1 MDSLEQLNLAAP
13 IVSTYTEIEETILC
27 HIAEQLAANP
37 DTLINATSEWRIKML
52 AQMGRVNE
60 DTARIIASKVGKIP
74 AEVQQVVQSSIDK
87 VISEHG
93 LEMNG
98 KIEESVAAA
107 LKNYDLQAVKDKYNQ
122 VNTVMQYKA
131 KQAYVS
137 GINSVADKLL
147 RKEQE
152 ALKNSQEYIDI
163 LNKNAMATVMGEKS
177 RTEAIRETIAEMSKK
192 GIPAFVDKTGR
203 EWSPEAYIDMDIRN
217 TAKNAALAAEFASL
231 DELGQDIILVSS
243 HSGSRPLCAPYQGK
257 LYSRSGKSG
266 TITDAK
272 GKTYTYTPLSD
283 TSFGEAAG
291 LFGINC
297 GHRMR
302 GVSDGTFINRE
313 KEFDGEETSEEY
325 KKVQQQRA
333 LEREVR
339 KKKTEANMLEAA
351 GEKDA
356 ARDLRRLA
364 LDDDRKLRAYCE
376 KEGLHYRRDRTEVY
390 GYKNKVDISENSGI
404 IKEKDDISVKL
415 GELEKVYSKNHS
427 EAITEIMQ
435 KAPKN
440 ARAVWNDCS
449 DDFHILDPD
458 YKGKKAHYDPNPD
471 GVLLNISSASKG
483 SDYQTSYQVLFH
495 ENGHHIDYILNRKYY
510 SKGTFYEEKALSER
524 YKGGLFGRTLK
535 EEGYAAVKKFADENG
550 YDLPNL
556 YDKINSDLDKLIEAG
571 VITPGEREREAAIMK
586 SKLTIDIP
594 DDIAKAF
601 CLDMKS
607 KLTKMQRA
615 DISDMFEPIMPKSCS
630 FPFGYGHGTGYWGS
644 RGNSKEGFAEMYSAL
659 VSNPESLEQIKK
671 YFPESYRIFEEMLEV
686 INK

>member
-1 MDSLEQLNLAAP
+1 MDALEQLNLAAP

-52 AQMGRVNE
+52 AQMGRVND

-74 AEVQQVVQSSIDK
+74 SEVEQVVQSSIDK
-87 VISEHG
+87 VLSEHG

-98 KIEESVAAA
+98 KIEESIAAA

-152 ALKNSQEYIDI
+152 ALKNSQEYLDI

-203 EWSPEAYIDMDIRN
+203 EWSPEAYVDMDIRN

-291 LFGINC
+291 E
-297 GHRMR
+297 RS
-302 GVSDGTFINRE
+302 SDGRHPCCCL
-313 KEFDGEETSEEY
+313 GR
-325 KKVQQQRA
+325 QR
-333 LEREVR
+333 RS
-339 KKKTEANMLEAA
+339 
-351 GEKDA
+351 
-356 ARDLRRLA
+356 RR
-364 LDDDRKLRAYCE
+364 R
-376 KEGLHYRRDRTEVY
+376 
-390 GYKNKVDISENSGI
+390 
-404 IKEKDDISVKL
+404 
-415 GELEKVYSKNHS
+415 
-427 EAITEIMQ
+427 
-435 KAPKN
+435 
-440 ARAVWNDCS
+440 
-449 DDFHILDPD
+449 
-458 YKGKKAHYDPNPD
+458 
-471 GVLLNISSASKG
+471 
-483 SDYQTSYQVLFH
+483 
-495 ENGHHIDYILNRKYY
+495 
-510 SKGTFYEEKALSER
+510 
-524 YKGGLFGRTLK
+524 
-535 EEGYAAVKKFADENG
+535 
-550 YDLPNL
+550 
-556 YDKINSDLDKLIEAG
+556 
-571 VITPGEREREAAIMK
+571 
-586 SKLTIDIP
+586 
-594 DDIAKAF
+594 
-601 CLDMKS
+601 
-607 KLTKMQRA
+607 
-615 DISDMFEPIMPKSCS
+615 
-630 FPFGYGHGTGYWGS
+630 
-644 RGNSKEGFAEMYSAL
+644 
-659 VSNPESLEQIKK
+659 
-671 YFPESYRIFEEMLEV
+671 
-686 INK
+686 

>member
-1 MDSLEQLNLAAP
+1 MDALEQLNLAAP
-13 IVSTYTEIEETILC
+13 IVSTYSEVEETILC
-27 HIAEQLAANP
+27 HIVEQLAANP

-52 AQMGRVNE
+52 AQMGRVNK

-74 AEVQQVVQSSIDK
+74 TEVQQVVQSSIDK
-87 VISEHG
+87 VLSEHG

-152 ALKNSQEYIDI
+152 ALKNSQEYLDI
-163 LNKNAMATVMGEKS
+163 LNKNAMATVLGEKS

-203 EWSPEAYIDMDIRN
+203 EWSPEAYVDMDIRN

-231 DELGQDIILVSS
+231 DELGQDVILVSS

-325 KKVQQQRA
+325 KKVQRQRA
-333 LEREVR
+333 MEREVR

-351 GEKDA
+351 GDKDA

-390 GYKNKVDISENSGI
+390 GFKNKVDISENGGI
-404 IKEKDDISVKL
+404 INIKENKDFEQVEKYLSDTYKIKLDDSVKAL
-415 GELEKVYSKNHS
+415 DFNAVKQALTGAESMMQEFPELAENIQLITTSDEGIMSCNGLSINFNPKFFNDSEKIKNICDKYSADGNYRWGTNSWCVKNTSPESIGVHEMTHALEWQLCKQNPSFSFDWQRIIAFNDCKEAKNIVS
-427 EAITEIMQ
+427 EACKNIKKTE
-435 KAPKN
+435 
-440 ARAVWNDCS
+440 
-449 DDFHILDPD
+449 
-458 YKGKKAHYDPNPD
+458 YGKGKVNASLIKSISEYATQNPSETMAEAFADCYANGDKANP
-471 GVLLNISSASKG
+471 LSQEI
-483 SDYQTSYQVLFH
+483 
-495 ENGHHIDYILNRKYY
+495 RKL
-510 SKGTFYEEKALSER
+510 TVEKYKK
-524 YKGGLFGRTLK
+524 YKGG
-535 EEGYAAVKKFADENG
+535 V
-550 YDLPNL
+550 
-556 YDKINSDLDKLIEAG
+556 
-571 VITPGEREREAAIMK
+571 
-586 SKLTIDIP
+586 
-594 DDIAKAF
+594 
-601 CLDMKS
+601 
-607 KLTKMQRA
+607 
-615 DISDMFEPIMPKSCS
+615 
-630 FPFGYGHGTGYWGS
+630 
-644 RGNSKEGFAEMYSAL
+644 
-659 VSNPESLEQIKK
+659 
-671 YFPESYRIFEEMLEV
+671 
-686 INK
+686 

>member
-364 LDDDRKLRAYCE
+364 ADEDRKLRAYCE
-376 KEGLHYRRDRTEVY
+376 KEGLYYRRDRAEVY
-390 GYKNKVDISENSGI
+390 GYKNKVDISENGGI
-404 IKEKDDISVKL
+404 IKIKEVSEVKDALVNKVGFSNVEESFDLIDNELKIANTNQIMKLEEKFGCIHK
-415 GELEKVYSKNHS
+415 
-427 EAITEIMQ
+427 
-435 KAPKN
+435 
-440 ARAVWNDCS
+440 
-449 DDFHILDPD
+449 
-458 YKGKKAHYDPNPD
+458 
-471 GVLLNISSASKG
+471 
-483 SDYQTSYQVLFH
+483 
-495 ENGHHIDYILNRKYY
+495 
-510 SKGTFYEEKALSER
+510 SKGTICSVSDSESPSTIAYVNSRVIHPSMQNLSLCPQYFNSYSDLILTQR
-524 YKGGLFGRTLK
+524 K
-535 EEGYAAVKKFADENG
+535 AVKNNWSMPVKLTDEELSIATVTHEYGHILQN
-550 YDLPNL
+550 
-556 YDKINSDLDKLIEAG
+556 ILIENEMKIRG
-571 VITPGEREREAAIMK
+571 WKLDEPGAF
-586 SKLTIDIP
+586 IDITKKKP
-594 DDIAKAF
+594 ESRLKWYFNIRSKVLDDCFVEIVDIAKKENPDF
-601 CLDMKS
+601 ILVNN
-607 KLTKMQRA
+607 
-615 DISDMFEPIMPKSCS
+615 ISR
-630 FPFGYGHGTGYWGS
+630 YGC
-644 RGNSKEGFAEMYSAL
+644 KDKAEFFAEVFMNSQLGEPNELGKAMNIWL
-659 VSNPESLEQIKK
+659 KRKGLC
-671 YFPESYRIFEEMLEV
+671 
-686 INK
+686 

>member
-1 MDSLEQLNLAAP
+1 M
-13 IVSTYTEIEETILC
+13 
-27 HIAEQLAANP
+27 
-37 DTLINATSEWRIKML
+37 
-52 AQMGRVNE
+52 
-60 DTARIIASKVGKIP
+60 
-74 AEVQQVVQSSIDK
+74 VQSSIDK

-152 ALKNSQEYIDI
+152 SLKNSQEYIDI

-313 KEFDGEETSEEY
+313 KEFDGEEISEEY
-325 KKVQQQRA
+325 KKVQQKNTGMEMQLSFIPIWLSGLA
-333 LEREVR
+333 IGFAVLVG
-339 KKKTEANMLEAA
+339 MAA
-351 GEKDA
+351 GFFPS
-356 ARDLRRLA
+356 
-364 LDDDRKLRAYCE
+364 LRAM
-376 KEGLHYRRDRTEVY
+376 R
-390 GYKNKVDISENSGI
+390 
-404 IKEKDDISVKL
+404 
-415 GELEKVYSKNHS
+415 
-427 EAITEIMQ
+427 
-435 KAPKN
+435 
-440 ARAVWNDCS
+440 
-449 DDFHILDPD
+449 
-458 YKGKKAHYDPNPD
+458 
-471 GVLLNISSASKG
+471 
-483 SDYQTSYQVLFH
+483 
-495 ENGHHIDYILNRKYY
+495 
-510 SKGTFYEEKALSER
+510 LSP
-524 YKGGLFGRTLK
+524 L
-535 EEGYAAVKKFADENG
+535 
-550 YDLPNL
+550 
-556 YDKINSDLDKLIEAG
+556 
-571 VITPGEREREAAIMK
+571 AAIRN
-586 SKLTIDIP
+586 D
-594 DDIAKAF
+594 
-601 CLDMKS
+601 
-607 KLTKMQRA
+607 
-615 DISDMFEPIMPKSCS
+615 
-630 FPFGYGHGTGYWGS
+630 
-644 RGNSKEGFAEMYSAL
+644 
-659 VSNPESLEQIKK
+659 
-671 YFPESYRIFEEMLEV
+671 
-686 INK
+686 